1 MQAEKDAEV
10 QAAKECEQKLKEE
23 RELLL
28 EAKRTVK
35 FVDDVKQQSPNSG
48 SLKKLKNADSPN

>member
-10 QAAKECEQKLKEE
+10 RAAKEREQKLKEE

-35 FVDDVKQQSPNSG
+35 FVDDVKQQSPGSG
-48 SLKKLKNADSPN
+48 SLKKLKSADSPN